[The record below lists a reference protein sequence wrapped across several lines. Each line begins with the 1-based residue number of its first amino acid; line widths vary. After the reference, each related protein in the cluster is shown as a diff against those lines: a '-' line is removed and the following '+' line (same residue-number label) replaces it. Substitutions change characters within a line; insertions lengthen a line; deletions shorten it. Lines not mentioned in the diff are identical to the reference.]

1 MYVREAE
8 MATKLT
14 LRMDE
19 DLIEHAKRIARERGK
34 SVSRLVADYFALLGR
49 EPEGD
54 ELPPLTRGLFGVAA
68 GSEVEESDHRRH
80 LEEKHR

>member
-1 MYVREAE
+1 

-19 DLIEHAKRIARERGK
+19 ELIEQAKQTAKARGK
-34 SVSRLVADYFALLGR
+34 SVSRLVADYFELLGNPSQE
-49 EPEGD
+49 EP
-54 ELPPLTRGLFGVAA
+54 LPPLTRSLFGIAA
-68 GSEVEESDHRRH
+68 GSKLTEEDYRRH